1 MLNVFIKGKISNRD
15 FLVDLLFRHL
25 LAKVKSIPFNTSI
38 VKYKTSIFHRKD
50 LRVLVQIP
58 HPRAWRTVK
67 FPWVTWG
74 GMLKF
79 ELIGNYFHFFISIR
93 LHCERA
99 SRALRAPLS
108 ELNMFLHPVGKRLNK
123 LCFVDTETEW
133 KFVAPCWPEK
143 SMEKEKK
150 SIYWEVWWS
159 RSYASAMTLKCCTGK
174 MFLVKVLFW
183 VRTDISTL
191 CAAFSIY

>member
-1 MLNVFIKGKISNRD
+1 MVNVFIKGKISNRD

-58 HPRAWRTVK
+58 HLTQARFK
-67 FPWVTWG
+67 FPTPGHEGQSNARGLPG
-74 GMLKF
+74 GNVEALNWSA
-79 ELIGNYFHFFISIR
+79 NYFHFFISIR

-133 KFVAPCWPEK
+133 KFVAPC
-143 SMEKEKK
+143 
-150 SIYWEVWWS
+150 
-159 RSYASAMTLKCCTGK
+159 
-174 MFLVKVLFW
+174 
-183 VRTDISTL
+183 
-191 CAAFSIY
+191 

>member
-1 MLNVFIKGKISNRD
+1 MVNVFIKGKISNRD

-58 HPRAWRTVK
+58 HLTQARFK
-67 FPWVTWG
+67 FPTSPKQGSNSPPPGMKDSQIPVGYLG
-74 GMLKF
+74 GNVEALNWSA
-79 ELIGNYFHFFISIR
+79 NYFHFFISIR

-108 ELNMFLHPVGKRLNK
+108 ELNMSLHPVGKRLNK

-133 KFVAPCWPEK
+133 KFVAPC
-143 SMEKEKK
+143 
-150 SIYWEVWWS
+150 
-159 RSYASAMTLKCCTGK
+159 
-174 MFLVKVLFW
+174 
-183 VRTDISTL
+183 
-191 CAAFSIY
+191 